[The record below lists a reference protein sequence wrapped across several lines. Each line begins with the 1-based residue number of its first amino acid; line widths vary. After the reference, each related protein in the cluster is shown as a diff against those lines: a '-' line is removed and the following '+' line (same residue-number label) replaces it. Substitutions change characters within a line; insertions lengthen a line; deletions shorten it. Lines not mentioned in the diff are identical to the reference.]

1 MKRFTAIILTLIM
14 LFSLCACEVKPG
26 NQTEPTFTDSQE
38 VTFPDNLANSDV
50 SFVDLPQTGEYKET
64 ALLTNV
70 PGQRVPLLLDM
81 RQDGTIDY
89 IFAGVEE
96 KSDFQSFEACG
107 AAYYTIA
114 PDGTAIKQDDKW
126 MAEIDSYLT
135 QTLKST
141 QDPNG
146 KWRFLFASEE
156 GTILILGQYHNV
168 AQSLNEKGTVKTS
181 GKFLYCTLFK
191 VVDGQ
196 VTIVPLQWNVEFG
209 SEVLDLR
216 TQYISRIE
224 SDGEHITVYKRDVLK
239 GEPYE
244 NLCTVI
250 YNMDGTVES
259 AQKLTTE
266 YPFLPDYRD
275 DTGIFVESMDYQQR
289 RSDNSG
295 DGFAEFP
302 QPELR
307 YDSPYVGEYCKSLAE
322 LYGDSFSLSGDEWY
336 IYLDFNPYNPYG
348 DSEPV
353 SYQLHY
359 HDRYLDNIK
368 AVAQGSGV
376 DYCCWYDEAGT
387 GLLMRYTY
395 NPEGKIDPEILTVWS
410 TGAYSTIQAAIAQ
423 WNATHSSPIFKLQWS
438 AYDMQQETLTE
449 DDYLTRLTLQ
459 LLNNQGPDVM
469 VLDGLNMDRYLEFM
483 TPLDIPTI
491 DGVYESLLSRFSIGD
506 DVLAVPLR
514 LSPYLMGRIAEDTEE
529 ITSLEQFAD
538 LVEANNEPIGTD
550 EDGRPETLPARHLYT
565 IDDYTRVFQ
574 LWYPAW
580 QDAIWEGG
588 KLNKEVFMEFLTH
601 TTRLSDAYALE
612 EYDVENGKR
621 FDLGD
626 MRHRSAFT
634 TYLQDTDG
642 HMMVEH
648 YPTRAYTMAATKHVG
663 LYSYWRYANE
673 DEANEKPDPHY
684 LSGIPGPDGTGV
696 MIPKVVVGVRAGGN
710 EVAGKEFVE
719 LLLSRELQLG
729 SAWHDPAKADGYPSV
744 WKFTEELLER
754 TEDHMNQ
761 EYAVENDYQELMN
774 SLRAVVIDEFLFE
787 AAMTAAQSC
796 YRTEDR
802 LTPEEAAEALA
813 EATRIY
819 LAELR

>member
-135 QTLKST
+135 QTLEST

-168 AQSLNEKGTVKTS
+168 VQSLSESGTVQTT

-191 VVDGQ
+191 VADGQ

-216 TQYISRIE
+216 TQYIFWIE
-224 SDGEHITVYKRDVLK
+224 SDGEHITVFKRDVLRS
-239 GEPYE
+239 EPYE

-259 AQKLTTE
+259 AEKLTTE
-266 YPFLPDYRD
+266 VLFLSDYRD
-275 DTGIFVESMDYQQR
+275 DTGIFVHSMDYQQIR
-289 RSDNSG
+289 AYNNPDY
-295 DGFAEFP
+295 AYVEFSRP
-302 QPELR
+302 SLR
-307 YDSPYVGEYCKSLAE
+307 CDSPYMGEYCKSW
-322 LYGDSFSLSGDEWY
+322 GDTSGTYIDQWY
-336 IYLDFNPYNPYG
+336 RSLDFNPYNPYG

-423 WNATHSSPIFKLQWS
+423 WNATHSSPIFKLQW
-438 AYDMQQETLTE
+438 
-449 DDYLTRLTLQ
+449 
-459 LLNNQGPDVM
+459 
-469 VLDGLNMDRYLEFM
+469 
-483 TPLDIPTI
+483 
-491 DGVYESLLSRFSIGD
+491 
-506 DVLAVPLR
+506 
-514 LSPYLMGRIAEDTEE
+514 
-529 ITSLEQFAD
+529 
-538 LVEANNEPIGTD
+538 
-550 EDGRPETLPARHLYT
+550 
-565 IDDYTRVFQ
+565 
-574 LWYPAW
+574 
-580 QDAIWEGG
+580 
-588 KLNKEVFMEFLTH
+588 
-601 TTRLSDAYALE
+601 
-612 EYDVENGKR
+612 
-621 FDLGD
+621 
-626 MRHRSAFT
+626 
-634 TYLQDTDG
+634 
-642 HMMVEH
+642 
-648 YPTRAYTMAATKHVG
+648 AA
-663 LYSYWRYANE
+663 
-673 DEANEKPDPHY
+673 
-684 LSGIPGPDGTGV
+684 
-696 MIPKVVVGVRAGGN
+696 
-710 EVAGKEFVE
+710 
-719 LLLSRELQLG
+719 
-729 SAWHDPAKADGYPSV
+729 
-744 WKFTEELLER
+744 
-754 TEDHMNQ
+754 
-761 EYAVENDYQELMN
+761 
-774 SLRAVVIDEFLFE
+774 
-787 AAMTAAQSC
+787 
-796 YRTEDR
+796 
-802 LTPEEAAEALA
+802 
-813 EATRIY
+813 
-819 LAELR
+819 